1 MTKNYRYFFLR
12 VTREFHSPTIEENFE
27 ITVPSV
33 YVYINIDKISCI
45 YSRGKKLERTIGIRR
60 ERCDKIYS
68 TFIQRSLA
76 NIDVP
81 LKRRSYVVRCG

>member
-27 ITVPSV
+27 ITVPNV

-60 ERCDKIYS
+60 GDATK
-68 TFIQRSLA
+68 FIPRLFNA
-76 NIDVP
+76 
-81 LKRRSYVVRCG
+81 L

>member
-27 ITVPSV
+27 ITVPNV
-33 YVYINIDKISCI
+33 YVYINIDKI
-45 YSRGKKLERTIGIRR
+45 SRGKKLERTIGIRR
-60 ERCDKIYS
+60 GDATKIYS